1 MLVLA
6 KGMSC
11 LELTNMGVQTED
23 SGHPFLVSGLNVV
36 IHTLHVFIQYLL
48 VEVLVLTTGKQR

>member
-6 KGMSC
+6 KGMLC
-11 LELTNMGVQTED
+11 LELVQTED